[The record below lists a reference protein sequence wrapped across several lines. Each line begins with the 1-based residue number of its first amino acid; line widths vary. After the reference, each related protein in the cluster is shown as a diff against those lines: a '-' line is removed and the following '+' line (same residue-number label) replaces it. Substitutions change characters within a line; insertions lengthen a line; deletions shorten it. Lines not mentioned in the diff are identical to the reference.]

1 MRGPIKIAFLLASV
15 VIVLM
20 ALANTW
26 LENDVHEWRHAGEC
40 LDCHSKQR
48 DDDGKE
54 GWTIPPPE
62 SHTEQFRRY
71 THGKA
76 EGFNAQRCAAC
87 HEQTECRACHDIMP
101 ESHTSDFVK
110 PRGTGMERH
119 IMLATIR
126 PATCLTCHESF
137 LTQCVDCHT
146 PAELRPWEEQ
156 GRKEA
161 GEWRAAR

>member
-1 MRGPIKIAFLLASV
+1 MNGVMPANVWIAIPSSV
-15 VIVLM
+15 TTT
-20 ALANTW
+20 A
-26 LENDVHEWRHAGEC
+26 R
-40 LDCHSKQR
+40 R
-48 DDDGKE
+48 

-126 PATCLTCHESF
+126 PR
-137 LTQCVDCHT
+137 
-146 PAELRPWEEQ
+146 PA
-156 GRKEA
+156 
-161 GEWRAAR
+161 